1 MIRYYCQFSYGG
13 FRVFRINGEADEPLT
28 QQEVTKNER
37 RDFPELCEYYFD
49 NGGVKLLYR
58 KVTDGKIALILREI
72 PGPTSDTDGT
82 PIKTA
87 IQFVGD
93 EDDWDALNKM
103 CLYLITNLNSFEK
116 RFAEMFSLRG
126 GLHFAGNQLVDFF
139 QESQDFNGFTNLS
152 QLISDEANEIMLI
165 STFDE
170 LKSKDSKLFETLK
183 LKGNVSYIPYRSL
196 ISFSETKDESR
207 LEVRTL
213 DCSPT
218 NKLPS
223 QISKVETQD
232 VQKKKLMKMG
242 TVGQIIV
249 VILLLFCLIIFVKAC
264 HSHQKSHELP
274 SNSSTVTT
282 SAQQTCKNYE
292 KPLKAICLLSIN
304 DETSSTFK
312 ECL

>member
-93 EDDWDALNKM
+93 EEDRDMLNNM
-103 CLYLITNLNSFEK
+103 CLYLIANLNSFEK

-139 QESQDFNGFTNLS
+139 QNCQDFSELGK
-152 QLISDEANEIMLI
+152 SDKIRQSVANEENEIMLI

-170 LKSKDSKLFETLK
+170 LREGDSKLFEKMK
-183 LKGNVSYIPYRSL
+183 LKGITSYIPYQSL
-196 ISFSETKDESR
+196 LYFSEKKDEGC
-207 LEVRTL
+207 LKVKKVN
-213 DCSPT
+213 CSPT
-218 NKLPS
+218 NIIPS
-223 QISKVETQD
+223 SKTEIPKTESQD
-232 VQKKKLMKMG
+232 AQKKKMLK
-242 TVGQIIV
+242 IV
-249 VILLLFCLIIFVKAC
+249 AAVLTILIFVILLNKC
-264 HSHQKSHELP
+264 Q
-274 SNSSTVTT
+274 
-282 SAQQTCKNYE
+282 
-292 KPLKAICLLSIN
+292 
-304 DETSSTFK
+304 
-312 ECL
+312 

>member
-13 FRVFRINGEADEPLT
+13 FRTYRINGEADEPLT
-28 QQEVTKNER
+28 QQEVTKKER

-58 KVTDGKIALILREI
+58 KVGEGKIALILREI
-72 PGPTSDTDGT
+72 SGPTTDTDGT

-126 GLHFAGNQLVDFF
+126 GLHFAGNQLVDIF